1 MPRMRMEHVAT
12 PECVPEARRRV
23 SEIAREQGLS
33 PDVRKR
39 VALAVTEA
47 ASNVVTHAY
56 REQAE
61 CGELRVEA
69 YVDGDALVVV
79 VSDDGCG
86 LKPRQDSPGLGL
98 GLPLM
103 TRLTTSLEIVDGDH
117 SHPRRGMTVRMA
129 FRLR

>member
-1 MPRMRMEHVAT
+1 MPRMRMEQIAT

-23 SEIAREQGLS
+23 SEIARERGLS

-47 ASNVVTHAY
+47 TSNVVTHAY

-69 YVDGDALVVV
+69 YVDGEALVVV

-86 LKPRQDSPGLGL
+86 LTPRHDSPGLGL

-103 TRLTTSLEIVDGDH
+103 ARLATSLDIVDGGH
-117 SHPRRGMTVRMA
+117 SSPRRGMTVRMA
-129 FRLR
+129 FRVQ